1 MIQRYHV
8 MPTAD
13 HSWAVRVPGASRASK
28 RFTYQEDAVQWAKD
42 RAWDVVMHDLTGRIV
57 ERWFAWLLVERM
69 RGRGWM
75 VSLDASPSGE
85 AEVSVLRETNHRRCQ
100 WEAFALGVGDTTPL
114 AICRAALQAL
124 EAHA

>member
-42 RAWDVVMHDLTGRIV
+42 RAW
-57 ERWFAWLLVERM
+57 
-69 RGRGWM
+69 
-75 VSLDASPSGE
+75 VSATATAGAPSARSG
-85 AEVSVLRETNHRRCQ
+85 
-100 WEAFALGVGDTTPL
+100 FG
-114 AICRAALQAL
+114 
-124 EAHA
+124 